1 MRRIRSSMST
11 GRDEAAGA
19 AAACWR
25 GASST
30 GLRRP
35 LGEREGEVERRQDGD
50 PLARLT
56 LPPSRILLISRSTS
70 APPRS
75 SELSPP
81 SGQPSRF
88 RRGS

>member
-1 MRRIRSSMST
+1 
-11 GRDEAAGA
+11 
-19 AAACWR
+19 
-25 GASST
+25 
-30 GLRRP
+30 
-35 LGEREGEVERRQDGD
+35 
-50 PLARLT
+50 